1 MSLPPSKLIRRH
13 LIRRA
18 WLAALGLTAAFAGLA
33 RADPP
38 SATGPLPGEM
48 MANPAT
54 PTDLLHRPYLT
65 GDPGNLRSNLA
76 EHGVTFDLQELNDYF
91 GVLHGD
97 TRNGHDDDWNRVRL
111 TIDVDFDKLAH
122 VPGLT
127 FHVTGLNQSG
137 GNIGQNTMTLAN
149 PSSLPSA
156 QTTRLDSF
164 WLQEKLF
171 NGVLILRAGQLA
183 QQDFYGVQEY
193 GGTYLLEPLGY
204 AYGNLF
210 GNVNATFDPAGKPA
224 VEVQLHPFGGFYA
237 KTMFQNGQSNPYGNQ
252 DQHGFGFDTG
262 GPGVLA
268 SEVGYRQDDPTQW
281 PVYQPETAAKDAK
294 DAKDARTVA
303 SSGTYRAGL
312 RWLTEGTLPAVY
324 KLGLYDNFGN
334 PLDLN
339 NGHRQHQN
347 YLIYASV
354 NQAIFREGHYGP
366 AFFRGLDAF
375 LGGDYSTE
383 NVNGLPWQITG
394 GLRYT
399 GLFPH
404 RDKDILSFGIV
415 DSHRSDALNTAAD
428 ALLNGSNQ
436 DEVALE
442 VNYAAQITGWLLV
455 QPTIEYYFNPGG
467 TSRREDAVVAGVRT
481 KVVF

>member
-1 MSLPPSKLIRRH
+1 MSLTPRAKNHRRTG
-13 LIRRA
+13 RRSL
-18 WLAALGLTAAFAGLA
+18 LATLGLTAAFAGFTH
-33 RADPP
+33 ADPP

-54 PTDLLHRPYLT
+54 PIDILHRPYLT

-76 EHGVTFDLQELNDYF
+76 DHGVTFDLQNINDYL

-97 TRNGHDDDWNRVRL
+97 TRNGHDDDWNRIRL
-111 TIDVDFDKLAH
+111 TIDIDFDKLAH
-122 VPGLT
+122 IPGLT
-127 FHVTGLNQSG
+127 FHITGLNQNG
-137 GNIGQNTMTLAN
+137 GNAGQNIFSLAN
-149 PSSLPSA
+149 PSSLVSS

-171 NGVLILRAGQLA
+171 NGGLILRVGQFA

-210 GNVNATFDPAGKPA
+210 SSVNATFDPAAKPG
-224 VEVQLHPFGGFYA
+224 VEVQIHPYGGFYA
-237 KTMFQNGQSNPYGNQ
+237 KAMFQNGQSNPYGNQ

-268 SEVGYRQDDPTQW
+268 SEIGYRQDDPTQW
-281 PVYQPETAAKDAK
+281 PVYKPETAAKDGK
-294 DAKDARTVA
+294 DGKAVA
-303 SSGTYRAGL
+303 SNGTYRHGT

-324 KLGLYDNFGN
+324 KIGLYNNFGN
-334 PLDLN
+334 PVDLN
-339 NGHRQHQN
+339 NGHLQHQN

-399 GLFPH
+399 GLFPK
-404 RDKDILSFGIV
+404 RDKDILSFGVV
-415 DSHRSDALNTAAD
+415 DSHRSGALNTPLD
-428 ALLNGSNQ
+428 TLVNGSND

-442 VNYAAQITGWLLV
+442 VNYAAQITGWLLI
-455 QPTIEYYFNPGG
+455 QPVIQYYVNPGG
-467 TSRREDAVVAGVRT
+467 TTRREDAVLAGLRT
-481 KVVF
+481 KVEF